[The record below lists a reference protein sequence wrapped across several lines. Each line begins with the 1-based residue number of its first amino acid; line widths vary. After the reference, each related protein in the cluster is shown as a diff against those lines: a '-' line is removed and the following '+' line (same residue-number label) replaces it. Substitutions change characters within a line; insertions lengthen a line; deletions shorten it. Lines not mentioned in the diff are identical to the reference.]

1 MDTRQQK
8 AFEKYLA
15 MGPSRS
21 LPKLAEETGIPV
33 PTLKYWSRK
42 FRWSKLIEERE
53 KPIVEQMAKDNDE
66 ALKMDLETTQ
76 RLRSALHILANQFIE
91 QLESGA
97 IKPRNV
103 ADFERLVKVQSMM
116 VQLSKIDED
125 YEDNVNLVS
134 LVTVLKR
141 SGWDEI
147 EDPDKEVAED
157 GN

>member
-1 MDTRQQK
+1 VDTRQQK

-15 MGPSRS
+15 MGENRS
-21 LPKLAEETGIPV
+21 LSKLAEETGISLR
-33 PTLKYWSRK
+33 TLKRWSAK
-42 FRWSKLIEERE
+42 FGWSKLIEERE

-91 QLESGA
+91 QLESGK

-147 EDPDKEVAED
+147 KDPDEEVVED